1 MANDL
6 LADGNIKVTWV
17 PTIADVSNPTVAEL
31 TDASCVTLEWLIT
44 KDGLDLKPDTA
55 AVDNTAL
62 ASTEETTD
70 KGMSSYDNAITYKRK
85 DNSGAD
91 TAYNTLTEGAVGNL
105 VVRRTLPVATAYAAD
120 QVVEVYPSRCG
131 RPMLQAPEKNTVQ
144 KVQVKLFNYAPGDQ
158 RAVVAA

>member
-17 PTIADVSNPTVAEL
+17 PTIADISNPTVAEL
-31 TDASCVTLEWLIT
+31 TGAGAVDLEWLIT
-44 KDGLDLKPDTA
+44 KDGLALKPDTA

-70 KGMSSYDNAITYKRK
+70 KGMSSQDNQLTYKRK
-85 DNSGAD
+85 DTPAAD

-105 VVRRTLPVATAYAAD
+105 VVRRTLPVATAYAIGQD
-120 QVVEVYPSRCG
+120 VEVYPSRCG
-131 RPMLQAPEKNTVQ
+131 RPMLEQPEKNAVQ
-144 KVQVKLFNYAPGDQ
+144 KVTVKLFNYAPSDQ
-158 RAVVAA
+158 RATVA